1 MYAGISAHGL
11 NINMLYVV
19 ILLIFYRQCVGVVS
33 LCEGFMAYAFLFA
46 GIGEYVSVCAGTSAY
61 GLKINIYVVIL
72 FNFLR
77 QCVGVFSL
85 CEGFMAYAFLF
96 SGIGEYVV
104 CAGTSA
110 YGLKIN
116 MVYVILFNF
125 LRQCVRVVSLCE
137 GFMAYAFLFAGIGE
151 YVVCAGTSA
160 YGLKINMLYV
170 ILFNFLRQCVR
181 VVSLCEGFIAYAF
194 LFAGIGEYVLCA
206 SVHMF

>member
-1 MYAGISAHGL
+1 
-11 NINMLYVV
+11 
-19 ILLIFYRQCVGVVS
+19 
-33 LCEGFMAYAFLFA
+33 MAYAFLFA

-77 QCVGVFSL
+77 QCVGV
-85 CEGFMAYAFLF
+85 
-96 SGIGEYVV
+96 
-104 CAGTSA
+104 
-110 YGLKIN
+110 
-116 MVYVILFNF
+116 
-125 LRQCVRVVSLCE
+125 VSLCE
-137 GFMAYAFLFAGIGE
+137 GFIAYAFLFAGIGE

-181 VVSLCEGFIAYAF
+181 VVSLCEGFMAYAF
-194 LFAGIGEYVLCA
+194 LFAGIGEYFLCA